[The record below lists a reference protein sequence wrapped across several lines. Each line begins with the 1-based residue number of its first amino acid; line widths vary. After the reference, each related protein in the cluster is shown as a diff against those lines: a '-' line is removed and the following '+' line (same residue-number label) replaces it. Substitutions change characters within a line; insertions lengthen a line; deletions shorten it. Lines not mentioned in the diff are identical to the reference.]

1 MAYQSGEW
9 VIEFRE
15 NTASARLTAWVKPLE
30 LRWTLRNSEKGELTC
45 ELPLG
50 MEQYDGTPLRRD
62 SIVPWH
68 TDFYLYRGPNLRE
81 SGIVTSINLT
91 DDRDSLM
98 VAGMNWLGYL
108 EHRTFP
114 FDPEAY
120 VNDRD
125 WESWPKK
132 WGSGA
137 ATGVDLTVIVEGILE
152 YMVNAVITDGAAVI
166 AGPFNTPPFIFA
178 NPNTGENGRYKIL
191 PADET
196 TIYDHIK
203 KISENSNGFEF
214 DVLPQ
219 NLEFKIYYPNRD
231 QGTPVYRF
239 RKALPPPNTSLPND
253 RLIELDWTNEGP
265 LATVTTILGT
275 GSSIKRGVIRTDLE
289 SVIRYR
295 WTDRM
300 AQVGQIASQD
310 ALEKAATGEQ
320 FEDRFPRKRAS
331 FAVHDPELLSPNFWT
346 GGRPRSLIGNRVRVQ
361 HPFTSFHTVNA
372 DYIIMALSIE
382 ADNHGNEKVSFEVE
396 MVNTPESNPAFG
408 GGGGGNEPA

>member
-1 MAYQSGEW
+1 MAYDPGEW

-15 NTASARLTAWVKPLE
+15 NTANARLRAWVKPPE
-30 LRWTLRNSEKGELTC
+30 LNWSIANSEKGEMTC

-50 MEQYDGTPLRRD
+50 MEQYDGTPIRRD

-68 TDFYLYRGPNLRE
+68 TDWYLYRGNTLRE

-91 DDRDSLM
+91 DDRDSVL

-125 WESWPKK
+125 WESWPKQ
-132 WGSGA
+132 WGVGA

-152 YMVNAVITDGAAVI
+152 FMVNANVGSV

-178 NPNTGENGRYKIL
+178 NPGTGQTGRYKIL
-191 PADET
+191 PADES
-196 TIYDHIK
+196 TILDHIK
-203 KISENSNGFEF
+203 KIAENSEGFEF
-214 DVLPQ
+214 DVLPH
-219 NLEFKIYYPNRD
+219 NLEFKIYSPHRD
-231 QGTPVYRF
+231 QGSPVYRF
-239 RKALPPPNTSLPND
+239 RKGDPENPLNNLAND
-253 RLIELDWTNEGP
+253 RLVELDWTNEGP
-265 LATVTTILGT
+265 LATVTTVLGT

-295 WTDRM
+295 WTDRIG
-300 AQVGQIASQD
+300 QVGQIASQA
-310 ALEKAATGEQ
+310 ALEQAAQGHQ

-331 FAVHDPELLSPNFWT
+331 FAIHDPELLSPNFWT
-346 GGRPRSLIGNRVRVQ
+346 GGRPRSLVGNRVRVV

-372 DYIIMALSIE
+372 DYRVMKLNISV
-382 ADNHGNEKVSFEVE
+382 DNHGNEKVSFEAE
-396 MVNTPESNPAFG
+396 MINTPESNPDFG
-408 GGGGGNEPA
+408 GSGGGSEPA

>member
-1 MAYQSGEW
+1 MAYDTGEW

-15 NTASARLTAWVKPLE
+15 NTANARLRAWVKPPG
-30 LRWTLRNSEKGELTC
+30 LRWTLKNSEKGELTC

-50 MEQYDGTPLRRD
+50 MDQYDGTPLRRD

-68 TDFYLYRGPNLRE
+68 TDFYLYRGNTLRE
-81 SGIVTSINLT
+81 SGIVTSINLA
-91 DDRDSLM
+91 DDRDSVM
-98 VAGMNWLGYL
+98 VAGMNWIGYL

-120 VNDRD
+120 VNDHD
-125 WESWPKK
+125 WASWPKQ
-132 WGSGA
+132 WGVGA
-137 ATGVDLTVIVEGILE
+137 ATGVDLRDIVEGILD
-152 YMVNAVITDGAAVI
+152 YMVNAFVGGAV
-166 AGPFNTPPFIFA
+166 AGPFNTPPFIFS
-178 NPNTGENGRYKIL
+178 NPPTGQDGRYKIL
-191 PADET
+191 PGDET
-196 TIYDHIK
+196 TIFDHIK
-203 KISENSNGFEF
+203 KVAENSDGFEF
-214 DVLPQ
+214 DILPH
-219 NLEFKIYYPNRD
+219 NLEFKIYSPDRD
-231 QGTPVYRF
+231 QGIPVYRF
-239 RKALPPPNTSLPND
+239 RKALPLPNVSLPND
-253 RLIELDWTNEGP
+253 RLVELDWTNEGP

-310 ALEKAATGEQ
+310 ALEKAAQGHQ

-331 FAVHDPELLSPNFWT
+331 FAIHDPELLSPNFWT

-361 HPFTSFHTVNA
+361 HPFTDFHTVNA
-372 DYIIMALSIE
+372 DYLIMALNID
-382 ADNHGNEKVSFEVE
+382 ADNHGNEKVSFEAE

-408 GGGGGNEPA
+408 GSGGGSEAA